1 MLTYSSLLFLQVK
14 TSQAGRLRVNMG
26 NIYYDQGKYDEAI
39 VLYNMAL
46 DMLPAATK
54 EIKSTFNMG
63 HVTHLHRFK
72 IQRNIANCLIHQGKY
87 SEASTLLEGILE
99 ASPDPKSGKRLA
111 LIFLTLI

>member
-54 EIKSTFNMG
+54 EIDLQTTG
-63 HVTHLHRFK
+63 
-72 IQRNIANCLIHQGKY
+72 CLAL
-87 SEASTLLEGILE
+87 SALLDEGIVAGCEGDLPAALTMSWMQAVTGQ
-99 ASPDPKSGKRLA
+99 ASFMANPQDLD
-111 LIFLTLI
+111 